1 MQFLYER
8 NPFGFESTASQFHAP
23 HHPSLRAGHK
33 LSQNGVP
40 LCRPKTLKWFRISA
54 VSDVNGERGG
64 ERLVEGQEWQ
74 EKGIQLPR
82 GQEAQVRLHKSYIS
96 RQGRGRESELNV
108 ANRLQGDPSDWLT
121 LNCDVP
127 P

>member
-8 NPFGFESTASQFHAP
+8 TFESTASQFHAP
-23 HHPSLRAGHK
+23 HHLSLRAGHK
-33 LSQNGVP
+33 LSQKAVP

-82 GQEAQVRLHKSYIS
+82 GQEAQVRLPKSYIYFKAAE
-96 RQGRGRESELNV
+96 REGESSKLLIDYSV
-108 ANRLQGDPSDWLT
+108 THQIG
-121 LNCDVP
+121 
-127 P
+127 

>member
-1 MQFLYER
+1 MKFLYER

-82 GQEAQVRLHKSYIS
+82 GQEAQVRLHKSYIFKAAE
-96 RQGRGRESELNV
+96 REGESSKLLIDYSV
-108 ANRLQGDPSDWLT
+108 THQIG
-121 LNCDVP
+121 
-127 P
+127 